1 MREPGFDEMYRQMLA
16 AGVSPRIVQRTV
28 AELRDHYDDLKFE
41 LVERGASME
50 KAAHIASR
58 QLGELDLIARQTA
71 SKPELQRWS
80 YRYPALG
87 RVALPLLCVAALP
100 IAPLIAGIQ
109 HAHTLIRWGT
119 IMTLSALI
127 TASLFLAMQTAISL
141 G

>member
-1 MREPGFDEMYRQMLA
+1 MREPGFDDMYRQMLA
-16 AGVSPRIVQRTV
+16 AGVSPRVVRRTV

-41 LVERGASME
+41 LVEQGAGFE
-50 KAAHIASR
+50 KAARIASHR
-58 QLGELDLIARQTA
+58 LGELDLLALQTA
-71 SKPELQRWS
+71 GKPELRRWS
-80 YRYPALG
+80 YRYPVLG
-87 RVALPLLCVAALP
+87 RFALPLLCVAALP